1 MCIRD
6 RYLVRSM
13 KLKIQIRINTG
24 FVSEG
29 GRGSVWKSVNLSE
42 ETVNEF
48 KLKRDSLE
56 PDMSLEEFIVQD
68 VQDLVESEIENGLYG
83 LFNY

>member
-1 MCIRD
+1 MRI
-6 RYLVRSM
+6 
-13 KLKIQIRINTG
+13 KIEINTG
-24 FVSEG
+24 FVSDG
-29 GRGSVWKSVNLSE
+29 GKGSVWKSVDLSE

-56 PDMSLEEFIVQD
+56 PDMGLEDFIVHD
-68 VQDLVESEIENGLYG
+68 ITSLVDNEIDDGLYG

>member
-1 MCIRD
+1 MNI
-6 RYLVRSM
+6 S
-13 KLKIQIRINTG
+13 KIKIQIDTG

-42 ETVNEF
+42 QTVNEF

-68 VQDLVESEIENGLYG
+68 IQDLVQNEIEDGLYG

>member
-1 MCIRD
+1 MR
-6 RYLVRSM
+6 V
-13 KLKIQIRINTG
+13 KIEINTG
-24 FVSEG
+24 FVSDG
-29 GRGSVWKSVNLSE
+29 GKGSVWESVDLSE

-56 PDMSLEEFIVQD
+56 PDMDLENFIIHDISSLVD
-68 VQDLVESEIENGLYG
+68 NEIDNGLYG

>member
-1 MCIRD
+1 MR
-6 RYLVRSM
+6 
-13 KLKIQIRINTG
+13 IQIQINTG

-29 GRGSVWKSVNLSE
+29 GRGAIWKSVDLSE

-68 VQDLVESEIENGLYG
+68 IEELVQLEIEDGMYG

>member
-1 MCIRD
+1 
-6 RYLVRSM
+6 M
-13 KLKIQIRINTG
+13 KIKIQIDTG
-24 FVSEG
+24 FVSDG
-29 GRGSVWKSVNLSE
+29 GKGSVWESVDLSE

-56 PDMSLEEFIVQD
+56 PNMDLEDFIIHD
-68 VQDLVESEIENGLYG
+68 ITSLVENEIDNGLYG

>member
-1 MCIRD
+1 MRI
-6 RYLVRSM
+6 
-13 KLKIQIRINTG
+13 KIEINTG
-24 FVSEG
+24 FVSDG
-29 GRGSVWKSVNLSE
+29 GKGSVWESVDLSE

-56 PDMSLEEFIVQD
+56 PDMGLEDFIIHDITSLVD
-68 VQDLVESEIENGLYG
+68 NEIDNGLYG

>member
-1 MCIRD
+1 MRI
-6 RYLVRSM
+6 
-13 KLKIQIRINTG
+13 KIEINTG
-24 FVSEG
+24 FVSDG
-29 GRGSVWKSVNLSE
+29 GKGSVWKSVNLSE

>member
-1 MCIRD
+1 M
-6 RYLVRSM
+6 
-13 KLKIQIRINTG
+13 KIQIRINTG

-68 VQDLVESEIENGLYG
+68 IQDLVQSEIEDGLYG

>member
-1 MCIRD
+1 MRVEI
-6 RYLVRSM
+6 
-13 KLKIQIRINTG
+13 KINTG

-29 GRGSVWKSVNLSE
+29 GRGSLWKSVDLSE

-56 PDMSLEEFIVQD
+56 PNMDLEDFIIHD
-68 VQDLVESEIENGLYG
+68 ITSLVENEIDNGLYG

>member
-1 MCIRD
+1 M
-6 RYLVRSM
+6 
-13 KLKIQIRINTG
+13 KIQIRINTG

-29 GRGSVWKSVNLSE
+29 GKGSVWKSVNLSE

-56 PDMSLEEFIVQD
+56 PDMGLEDFIVHD
-68 VQDLVESEIENGLYG
+68 ITSLVDNEIDDGLYG

>member
-1 MCIRD
+1 MRI
-6 RYLVRSM
+6 
-13 KLKIQIRINTG
+13 KIQIDTG
-24 FVSEG
+24 FVSDG
-29 GRGSVWKSVNLSE
+29 GKGSVWESVDLSE

-56 PDMSLEEFIVQD
+56 PDMDLENFIIHDITSLIEN
-68 VQDLVESEIENGLYG
+68 EIDNGLYG

>member
-1 MCIRD
+1 MRI
-6 RYLVRSM
+6 
-13 KLKIQIRINTG
+13 KIEINTG
-24 FVSEG
+24 FVSDG
-29 GRGSVWKSVNLSE
+29 GKGSVWNSVNLSE

-56 PDMSLEEFIVQD
+56 PDMGLEEFIIHD
-68 VQDLVESEIENGLYG
+68 ITSLVDNEIDNGLYG

>member
-1 MCIRD
+1 
-6 RYLVRSM
+6 M